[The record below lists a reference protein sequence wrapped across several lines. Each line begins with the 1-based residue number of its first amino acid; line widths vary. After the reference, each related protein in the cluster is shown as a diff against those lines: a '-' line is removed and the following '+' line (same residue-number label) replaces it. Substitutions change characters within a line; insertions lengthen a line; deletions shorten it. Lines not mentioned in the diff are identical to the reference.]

1 MTYVFFHAHPDDEAI
16 FTGGTIARLT
26 ERGDQVAVVL
36 ATGGEGGI
44 EPSDGN
50 GSPVG
55 RLCSIRRQE
64 SELAA
69 KLLGVDHLAFLG
81 YRDSGLACDLPADA
95 FALAPVEEAAG
106 RLARVLTEVQATAM
120 IYYDEGGIYG
130 HADHLAV
137 YRVGQ
142 RAAALAGL
150 ETVYEATVDREHL
163 HFVATHLVGDA
174 VAALHQEAGF
184 PTGGLHEPPPT
195 GVATVEVTTTIDV
208 IPTIEQK
215 RSAMAAHASQIPA
228 HSEVLTMDAD
238 AFAAVY
244 GLEWY
249 IRTGPAT
256 GLDTLAMEA
265 DRGHEI
271 VTDGSP
277 P

>member
-26 ERGDQVAVVL
+26 ERGVPVAVVL
-36 ATGGEGGI
+36 ATGGESGSAPTDGG
-44 EPSDGN
+44 
-50 GSPVG
+50 GSPG
-55 RLCSIRRQE
+55 GELSSIRRQE

-81 YRDSGLACDLPADA
+81 YRDSGLGPDVPAEA

-106 RLARVLTEVQATAM
+106 RLARVLHEVEATAM

-150 ETVYEATVDREHL
+150 GTVYEATVDREHL

-174 VAALHQEAGF
+174 VAALHHENGF
-184 PTGGLHEPPPT
+184 PSGGLHEPPPT
-195 GVATVEVTTTIDV
+195 GVPTVEVTTTVDV
-208 IPTIEQK
+208 TPVIEQK
-215 RSAMAAHASQIPA
+215 RAAMAAHASQIPA
-228 HSEVLTMDAD
+228 DHEVLTMDAD
-238 AFAAVY
+238 TFAAVY

-249 IRTGPAT
+249 IRTGPPT
-256 GLDTLAMEA
+256 GLDTVAMEGA
-265 DRGHEI
+265 
-271 VTDGSP
+271 
-277 P
+277 

>member
-26 ERGDQVAVVL
+26 ERGVPVAVVL

-44 EPSDGN
+44 EPAGGS

-55 RLCSIRRQE
+55 PLSSIRRQE

-81 YRDSGLACDLPADA
+81 YRDSGLGSEVPADA

-106 RLARVLTEVQATAM
+106 RLARVLAEVEATAM

-137 YRVGQ
+137 YRIGQ

-163 HFVATHLVGDA
+163 HFVATHLVGHA
-174 VAALHQEAGF
+174 VAALHQEAGY
-184 PTGGLHEPPPT
+184 PPGGLHEPPPT
-195 GVATVEVTTTIDV
+195 GVPTVEVTTTIDV
-208 IPTIEQK
+208 TTVIEKK
-215 RSAMAAHASQIPA
+215 RSAMAAHASQIPTD
-228 HSEVLTMDAD
+228 SEVLTMDAD
-238 AFAAVY
+238 TFNAVY
-244 GLEWY
+244 GLEWF

-256 GLDTLAMEA
+256 GLDTLAMEPA
-265 DRGHEI
+265 MM
-271 VTDGSP
+271 SP
-277 P
+277 PW